1 MANKGPKEIAHELL
15 HAVNLNK
22 AYFQHVS
29 HIEEDFY
36 CLIEKDAFEGL
47 LEDLFVDDETNNKIK
62 QAFMMS
68 FVHDF
73 GFNYFKQGKERL
85 QDLSF
90 IANNVARSEIIT
102 EGRYLDLVLNTWHLF
117 FEVNAQIASFD
128 VKTSQTLKDE
138 ADNHNITLLE
148 FNREIRLYRR
158 TLSTDLALLP
168 LNGLKAFTRE
178 LKDMETNVRTL
189 NTKINRSQM
198 QIPEAFTNYFSAIS
212 EQYDA
217 VYYEVSKK
225 LAVEI
230 EEKKKDLQAQIK
242 IAQSKDRRSTFKKF
256 IRRATLRLA
265 FVFLSIS
272 GFYIFL
278 QLYLAQAFYALIPF
292 PGISQWLSGIH
303 FVVVDALVYL
313 DPYQG
318 LVYVAFMTGLI
329 LLVFLFASNIFHKAT
344 LFIIWLMA
352 FLGGMVYGTHP
363 WTPFLDHNNNLPLA
377 WASRYFYDHV
387 FMVMPRFGVFHMML
401 AGISL
406 LIMMGSIRYTKVKRL
421 SYFLFRLSL
430 LILGVVLI
438 MQAMVDAIIMF
449 FPIEW
454 PFSDVINYGY
464 LTGYL
469 LLFSGAL
476 FSFFYFLP
484 RRKKR

>member
-1 MANKGPKEIAHELL
+1 MASKGPKEIARELL
-15 HAVNLNK
+15 HAVNLKK

-36 CLIEKDAFEGL
+36 CLVEKDAFEGL
-47 LEDLFVDDETNNKIK
+47 LEDLFIDDETNNKIK
-62 QAFMMS
+62 HAFMMS
-68 FVHDF
+68 FIHDF

-117 FEVNAQIASFD
+117 FEASAQIASFD

-138 ADNHNITLLE
+138 AENHNMTLLE

-158 TLSTDLALLP
+158 TLSTDLSLLP

-189 NTKINRSQM
+189 NMKINRSQL
-198 QIPEAFTNYFSAIS
+198 QIPEAFTNYFSTIS

-225 LAVEI
+225 LTVEI
-230 EEKKKDLQAQIK
+230 EAKKKELQTQIK

-265 FVFLSIS
+265 FIFLFIS
-272 GFYIFL
+272 GFYIFM
-278 QLYLAQAFYALIPF
+278 QLYLAQAFHTYIPF
-292 PGISQWLSGIH
+292 EGIRQWLSDIH
-303 FVVVDALVYL
+303 VGVVGALAYL
-313 DPYQG
+313 DPWQG
-318 LVYVAFMTGLI
+318 LIYVLFMTGLMF
-329 LLVFLFASNIFHKAT
+329 LVFLFAGNLIHKT
-344 LFIIWLMA
+344 MLFIMWLMT
-352 FLGGMVYGTHP
+352 FLGGMFYGTHP
-363 WTPFLDHNNNLPLA
+363 WTPTLEHQNNLPLE
-377 WASRYFYDHV
+377 WAGTYVYDHV
-387 FMVMPRFGVFHMML
+387 FMIMTRFGVFHLIL
-401 AGISL
+401 AGIAL
-406 LIMMGSIRYTKVKRL
+406 LIIMGSIRYTKVKRL
-421 SYFLFRLSL
+421 SYFLFRFGL

-438 MQAMVDAIIMF
+438 MQAIADVITMLFTVD
-449 FPIEW
+449 W
-454 PFSDVINYGY
+454 PLADVINYGH
-464 LTGYL
+464 LVGYL
-469 LLFSGAL
+469 LLWSGAL

-484 RRKKR
+484 RKKKR